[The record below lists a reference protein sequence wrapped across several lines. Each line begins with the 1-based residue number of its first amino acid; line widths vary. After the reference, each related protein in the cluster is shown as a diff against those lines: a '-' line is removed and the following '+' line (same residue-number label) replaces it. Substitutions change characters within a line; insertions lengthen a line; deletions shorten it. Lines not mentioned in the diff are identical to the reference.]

1 MKSRAILTLGA
12 ACAAVLGAAA
22 VQRLWLPHA
31 RISGTAT
38 AAPVATPPGI
48 TLQLVNRGKQA
59 GGSGAQEVMFADA
72 KGMTLYT
79 YARDT
84 VGSGGAQT
92 VSACVGECPS
102 TYRPAVAARDAGA
115 ATDWSTLRRADG
127 LRQWCYRGAPLYTFA
142 GDEMAGDA
150 KGEGA
155 EGGAWRAAEFLP
167 TLGSVLP
174 DSITIR
180 HVPDAGGTALVSTDG
195 LTLYAYEGDAR
206 HPVPGCGVGSDCAR
220 HWRPLEAAAIAN
232 PAGDFTVI
240 AREDGITQWAY
251 RGSLLYLFDG
261 DRKPGEVR
269 GVGVDG
275 RFHLVLIR
283 RYFTPADAT
292 IRWITGLGNVLATRT
307 GTTLYERDRVQPGE
321 DNHDFHSDHG
331 PPALGRLYGTS
342 SCDARCAG
350 TWPPYAA
357 PADAVASGYW
367 DVLTRPD
374 GTKQWAYKGF
384 ALYGYSLDAPGEAR
398 GNQLYELARIDDV
411 GSGEVMADERRVF
424 LQLSERDEAAYA
436 KVVAGGKPAGIG
448 VGALF
453 WHAVV
458 P

>member
-1 MKSRAILTLGA
+1 VKSSAIIGLGA
-12 ACAAVLGAAA
+12 ACAAVLAAAA
-22 VQRLWLPHA
+22 VQRFWLPHV
-31 RISGTAT
+31 RISGT

-48 TLQLVNRGKQA
+48 TLQVMSDGEHA
-59 GGSGAQEVMFADA
+59 SGSMAQEVIFADA

-84 VGSGGAQT
+84 VGGGGVQT
-92 VSACVGECPS
+92 VSACVGDCPRIF
-102 TYRPAVAARDAGA
+102 RPAVAARDSGV
-115 ATDWSTLRRADG
+115 ATDWSILRRADG
-127 LRQWCYRGAPLYTFA
+127 LRQWCYRGAPLYSFA
-142 GDEMAGDA
+142 RDEMPGNA

-155 EGGAWRAAEFLP
+155 EGGAWRAMVFLP
-167 TLGSVLP
+167 ALGSVLP
-174 DSITIR
+174 DSITVR
-180 HVPDAGGTALVSTDG
+180 HVPDAGGTALVSSAG
-195 LTLYAYEGDAR
+195 LTLYAYQGDAGR
-206 HPVPGCGVGSDCAR
+206 SVPDCGVGSNCAR

-232 PAGDFTVI
+232 PTGDFTVI

-251 RGSLLYLFDG
+251 RGRPLYLFDG

-269 GVGVDG
+269 GVGADD

-283 RYFTPADAT
+283 RYFMPPDAT

-321 DNHDFHSDHG
+321 DNHDFRSDHG
-331 PPALGRLYGTS
+331 PPALGRWYGTS
-342 SCDARCAG
+342 TCDAQCAA

-384 ALYGYSLDAPGEAR
+384 ALYSYSRDAPGEAR
-398 GNQLYELARIDDV
+398 GNRLYELARIDDV
-411 GSGEVMADERRVF
+411 GSGEVLADKTRVF
-424 LQLSERDEAAYA
+424 LQLPERDEAAYA
-436 KVVAGGKPAGIG
+436 RVVAGGKPAGIG

>member
-1 MKSRAILTLGA
+1 MKSSAVLGLGA
-12 ACAAVLGAAA
+12 VCAAVLAAA
-22 VQRLWLPHA
+22 ALQRFWLPHA
-31 RISGTAT
+31 PISGTAA

-48 TLQLVNRGKQA
+48 TLQLVSHGKHA
-59 GGSGAQEVMFADA
+59 GGSSAQEVIFADA

-79 YARDT
+79 FARDT
-84 VGSGGAQT
+84 VRSGGVAA
-92 VSACVGECPS
+92 VSACVGDCPS
-102 TYRPAVAARDAGA
+102 TWRPAVAARDAGS
-115 ATDWSTLRRADG
+115 ATDWSMLRRADG
-127 LRQWCYRGAPLYTFA
+127 SRQWCYRGAPLYTFA
-142 GDEMAGDA
+142 GDGVPGDA

-155 EGGAWRAAEFLP
+155 EGGAWRAAAFLP
-167 TLGSVLP
+167 AVGSVLP
-174 DSITIR
+174 DSITVR
-180 HVPDAGGTALVSTDG
+180 HVPDAGGTALVSPEG
-195 LTLYAYEGDAR
+195 LTLYVYAGDAR
-206 HPVPGCGVGSDCAR
+206 YPVAGCGVGSDCAR

-232 PAGDFTVI
+232 PAADFTVI

-251 RGSLLYLFDG
+251 RGGPLYLFDG

-275 RFHLVLIR
+275 RFHLALIR
-283 RYFTPADAT
+283 QYFMPADAT
-292 IRWITGLGNVLATRT
+292 IRWITGLGNVLVTRS
-307 GTTLYERDRVQPGE
+307 GATLYERDRVQPNE

-342 SCDARCAG
+342 NCDAKCAS

-384 ALYGYSLDAPGEAR
+384 ALYIYSRDAPGEAR
-398 GNQLYELARIDDV
+398 GNQLYELVRIDDA
-411 GSGEVMADERRVF
+411 GAGEVTADGTRVS
-424 LQLSERDEAAYA
+424 LQLSARDEAAYVKLA
-436 KVVAGGKPAGIG
+436 ASGNAAGMG

>member
-1 MKSRAILTLGA
+1 M
-12 ACAAVLGAAA
+12 
-22 VQRLWLPHA
+22 
-31 RISGTAT
+31 
-38 AAPVATPPGI
+38 
-48 TLQLVNRGKQA
+48 
-59 GGSGAQEVMFADA
+59 
-72 KGMTLYT
+72 
-79 YARDT
+79 
-84 VGSGGAQT
+84 
-92 VSACVGECPS
+92 
-102 TYRPAVAARDAGA
+102 
-115 ATDWSTLRRADG
+115 
-127 LRQWCYRGAPLYTFA
+127 
-142 GDEMAGDA
+142 
-150 KGEGA
+150 
-155 EGGAWRAAEFLP
+155 
-167 TLGSVLP
+167 
-174 DSITIR
+174 
-180 HVPDAGGTALVSTDG
+180 
-195 LTLYAYEGDAR
+195 
-206 HPVPGCGVGSDCAR
+206 
-220 HWRPLEAAAIAN
+220 EAAAIAN

-251 RGSLLYLFDG
+251 RGSPLYLFDG

-275 RFHLVLIR
+275 RFHLALIR
-283 RYFTPADAT
+283 RYFMPADAT

-342 SCDARCAG
+342 SCDAKCAR

-384 ALYGYSLDAPGEAR
+384 ALYSYSRDAPGEAR
-398 GNQLYELARIDDV
+398 GNRLYELARIDDV

-424 LQLSERDEAAYA
+424 LQLPERDEAAYA
-436 KVVAGGKPAGIG
+436 KLVADGKPAGLG